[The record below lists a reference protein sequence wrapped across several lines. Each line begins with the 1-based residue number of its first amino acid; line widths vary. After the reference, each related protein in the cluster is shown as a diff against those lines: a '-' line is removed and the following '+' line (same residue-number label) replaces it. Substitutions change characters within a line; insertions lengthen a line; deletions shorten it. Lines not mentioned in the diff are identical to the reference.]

1 MRDWISRKR
10 DGVGNSFFCNEFG
23 RSWRAGLN
31 LEGAPARDVQSHSFD
46 VEVVTSTAL
55 GLDSVPIP
63 LPEAAMQMLTEPE
76 TSLELEHRI
85 LERIAGRVRNL
96 RVVRSAGRLILEG
109 SSGSFH
115 AKQLATHAAL
125 AVAPEDELVNAI
137 TVDRQLSDCIPRSSR
152 RY

>member
-1 MRDWISRKR
+1 
-10 DGVGNSFFCNEFG
+10 
-23 RSWRAGLN
+23 
-31 LEGAPARDVQSHSFD
+31 
-46 VEVVTSTAL
+46 
-55 GLDSVPIP
+55 
-63 LPEAAMQMLTEPE
+63 MQMLTEPE
-76 TSLELEHRI
+76 ASLELEHRI

-137 TVDRQLSDCIPRSSR
+137 TVDRQISDCIPRNSR

>member
-1 MRDWISRKR
+1 VHSIS
-10 DGVGNSFFCNEFG
+10 FE
-23 RSWRAGLN
+23 
-31 LEGAPARDVQSHSFD
+31 
-46 VEVVTSTAL
+46 VEVVPSTTL
-55 GLDSVPIP
+55 SQIVSVLTP

-76 TSLELEHRI
+76 ASLELEHRI

-96 RVVRSAGRLILEG
+96 RVVRSEGRLILEG
-109 SSGSFH
+109 SSASFH

-137 TVDRQLSDCIPRSSR
+137 TVDRQLSDCIPRNSR

>member
-1 MRDWISRKR
+1 
-10 DGVGNSFFCNEFG
+10 
-23 RSWRAGLN
+23 
-31 LEGAPARDVQSHSFD
+31 
-46 VEVVTSTAL
+46 
-55 GLDSVPIP
+55 
-63 LPEAAMQMLTEPE
+63 MQMLSEPE

-109 SSGSFH
+109 SSASFH

-125 AVAPEDELVNAI
+125 EFAPDDELVNSI
-137 TVDRQLSDCIPRSSR
+137 TVDRQNFDCIPRASR